1 LNGDE
6 NMWICEQ
13 KIYNNGLV
21 TADVYHT
28 LYESSIPD
36 HEESK
41 SYDIYWDSFKTIGE
55 AMDCKEE
62 ALSENV

>member
-1 LNGDE
+1 
-6 NMWICEQ
+6 MWICEQ

-21 TADVYHT
+21 TADVYQLSGPQAH
-28 LYESSIPD
+28 YS
-36 HEESK
+36 HEERK
-41 SYDIYWDSFKTIGE
+41 SYDIYWESFKTIGE

>member
-1 LNGDE
+1 
-6 NMWICEQ
+6 
-13 KIYNNGLV
+13 LV